1 MLSMELARKYAR
13 AIFELACEEDQLKE
27 YGADI
32 ALVQQTMVD
41 CPELKSFINNPN
53 FPPEDKKKLLKEIFA
68 EDLRPIVMN
77 FLLLLVDKRRMQVF
91 AAISAIFAQLTNE
104 KLGIAVA
111 DVTTVEPLTE
121 AQMTALKEKLE
132 RVTGKQISLREHSDP
147 SIIGGV
153 VVRIGD
159 RRIDGSIKGR
169 LAAMTAD
176 LMAN

>member
-53 FPPEDKKKLLKEIFA
+53 FPPEDKKTLLKEVFA
-68 EDLRPIVMN
+68 EELRPTVMN

-91 AAISAIFAQLTNE
+91 VAISAIFAQLAND

-111 DVTTVEPLTE
+111 DVTTTEPLGE
-121 AQMTALKEKLE
+121 AQKAALKEKLE

-147 SIIGGV
+147 AIIGGV

-169 LAAMTAD
+169 LDAMTAD